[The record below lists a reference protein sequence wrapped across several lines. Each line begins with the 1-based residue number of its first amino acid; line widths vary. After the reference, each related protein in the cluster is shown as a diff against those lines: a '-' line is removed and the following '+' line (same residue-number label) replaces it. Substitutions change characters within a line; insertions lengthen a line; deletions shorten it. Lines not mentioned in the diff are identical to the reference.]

1 MPEDEN
7 KERLQSAPQPQ
18 PEPIIKP
25 RPHPSQNFKLPVPPD
40 FTIEIPASMV
50 EWLRAQQGSR
60 AQPSITMVDANG
72 RQILF
77 GRLVVDDEGSKTGVA
92 KCRLKDVEMG
102 A

>member
-1 MPEDEN
+1 
-7 KERLQSAPQPQ
+7 
-18 PEPIIKP
+18 
-25 RPHPSQNFKLPVPPD
+25 
-40 FTIEIPASMV
+40 MV

-77 GRLVVDDEGSKTGVA
+77 GRLVVDDDGRLIVDDEGSKTGVA